1 MSYHMWKSVHE
12 TVSWA
17 KRVKLKLVKD
27 NQLTGQSKIEFK
39 LKPLLCAEN
48 AEINVSC

>member
-39 LKPLLCAEN
+39 LKPFFVADN
-48 AEINVSC
+48 TGIDVSC